1 MPDVPAAVLQRFR
14 AIGDPQVRRSVVR
27 KALAVMDADLLAAVA
42 GHLCRLMPAPDH
54 KALWLD
60 LALALVDRTE
70 VAPERLAAELA
81 HLRHHPYRPVF
92 AFPGVD
98 AGVRRAGDG
107 FRETPYDLEDVPLGL
122 RKTRA
127 RGQSRDLLR
136 VLCEDSDSSVIRI
149 LLANPLLVEVDVL
162 RIASLRPQTAP
173 TFVEVARS
181 VRFGLREPVLAALV
195 LNPYCP
201 TRLAT
206 ALTPMLSRGLLREV
220 AALSVLDDPVRA
232 AAAALVGD
240 RVPG

>member
-1 MPDVPAAVLQRFR
+1 MPDAPAAVLQRFR
-14 AIGDPQVRRSVVR
+14 AIGDSQLRRGLVRE
-27 KALAVMDADLLAAVA
+27 ALTAMDADALAAVA
-42 GHLCRLMPAPDH
+42 GHLCRLMPGPDH

-60 LALALVDRTE
+60 LALTLVDRAD
-70 VAPERLAAELA
+70 VAPERVAAELA
-81 HLRHHPYRPVF
+81 GLRHHPSRPVF
-92 AFPGVD
+92 AFLEIEPD
-98 AGVRRAGDG
+98 ARRAGG
-107 FRETPYDLEDVPLGL
+107 RLRETPYDLEDVPLGV

-127 RGQSRDLLR
+127 RGRSRDVLR
-136 VLCEDSDSSVIRI
+136 VLCEDPDPSVIRI

-162 RIASLRPQTAP
+162 RIASLRPQTAA

-181 VRFGLREPVLAALV
+181 ARFGLREPVLAAIV

-206 ALTPMLSRGLLREV
+206 ALTPLLSRGLLREV

-240 RVPG
+240 AG

>member
-1 MPDVPAAVLQRFR
+1 MPDAPAAVLQRFR
-14 AIGDPQVRRSVVR
+14 AIGDPQVRRGLVR
-27 KALAVMDADLLAAVA
+27 DALAGMDADTLAAVA
-42 GHLCRLMPAPDH
+42 GHLCRLMPAPEH

-70 VAPERLAAELA
+70 VAPERVAAERER
-81 HLRHHPYRPVF
+81 LRHHPNRPVF
-92 AFPGVD
+92 AFLAIEPD
-98 AGVRRAGDG
+98 ARRAGG
-107 FRETPYDLEDVPLGL
+107 RLRETPYDLEDVPLGV

-127 RGQSRDLLR
+127 RGRSRDALR
-136 VLCEDSDSSVIRI
+136 VLCEDPDSSVIRI
-149 LLANPLLVEVDVL
+149 LLDNPLLVEVDVL
-162 RIASLRPQTAP
+162 RIASLRPQTGT
-173 TFVEVARS
+173 TFLEVARS
-181 VRFGLREPVLAALV
+181 IRFGLRDPVLGALV

-240 RVPG
+240 SG